1 MNAWSRNGACGTAP
15 WRLVGKELLRFGGR
29 TIRRAISYS
38 TRALAADQRLVSTFP
53 VNVREPERIKS
64 GKLVS
69 MTNVAK
75 IALALAGLSLAATPV
90 FAQSGS
96 APAAPAPEAP
106 AQAAPTPPP
115 AAKQA
120 PGTIV
125 LQTQEVTTPVTVKD
139 SRGQLVLDLT
149 DRNFKVYD
157 NNVEQTIDSVDQG
170 GDPISAVLV
179 FETST
184 RIAALLPAIQKS
196 GILFTQD
203 VLGPTG
209 DAAVLGYND
218 TVDHLLGFTSD
229 RDQIEKTVKNLAP
242 GTSGVKLY
250 DALGEALHM
259 LLARPDTRRRVIIVL
274 GEALDTGSES
284 KLGVILRNAQAA
296 NITIFTVGL
305 SSTAA
310 TSRAGAKSGAPPSA
324 TPTGII
330 GGPTV
335 PGEAAT
341 PEMQV
346 AGGNVGGGDANL
358 MNVVT
363 WAVTHAVATVKE
375 RPLEVATAAT
385 GGLYQ
390 STFRD
395 HSVEDAID
403 EIGAE
408 LHGQYILS
416 YRPSSSAQY
425 GYHQIEVRVTRP
437 NLTVRA
443 RPGYYLTAPGG

>member
-1 MNAWSRNGACGTAP
+1 MRP
-15 WRLVGKELLRFGGR
+15 
-29 TIRRAISYS
+29 
-38 TRALAADQRLVSTFP
+38 AAKF
-53 VNVREPERIKS
+53 
-64 GKLVS
+64 
-69 MTNVAK
+69 
-75 IALALAGLSLAATPV
+75 ALALAGTSLAAALA
-90 FAQSGS
+90 FAQIGPGAGGPPPPS
-96 APAAPAPEAP
+96 PAP
-106 AQAAPTPPP
+106 QS
-115 AAKQA
+115 
-120 PGTIV
+120 PGRIV
-125 LQTQEVTTPVTVKD
+125 IQTQEVTTPVTVKD
-139 SRGQLVLDLT
+139 SRGELVLDLVQK
-149 DRNFKVYD
+149 NFRVFD
-157 NNVEQTIDSVDQG
+157 NNIEQSIDSVDQG

-179 FETST
+179 FETSS
-184 RIAALLPAIQKS
+184 RITALLPAIQKS

-218 TVDHLLGFTSD
+218 GVDHLLGFTSD
-229 RDQIEKTVKNLAP
+229 RDQIEKTVTNLAP

-250 DALGEALHM
+250 DAMSTALHM
-259 LLARPDTRRRVIIVL
+259 LLARPDTRRRIIIVL
-274 GEALDTGSES
+274 GEAVDTGSES
-284 KLGVILRNAQAA
+284 RLGAVLRDAQAA

-310 TSRAGAKSGAPPSA
+310 KSRAEPKSGAPPSS
-324 TPTGII
+324 TPPGVI
-330 GGPTV
+330 GGPTI
-335 PGEAAT
+335 PGEAQT
-341 PEMQV
+341 PDMQV
-346 AGGNVGGGDANL
+346 VGGNSGAGDANL

-395 HSVEDAID
+395 HSIEDAID

-416 YRPSSSAQY
+416 YRPTSSTQY